1 MDQVFHP
8 GEPRGAEERKAIQF
22 YGLAAP
28 RAGTCPV
35 HEFWNERLH
44 QQTVHA
50 GEPWEGERRG
60 QKLFHAYPVEH
71 VRTPGEETHRIASG
85 VHRPLHTMHLLTPLR
100 LALWLGGPTYAEVRL
115 HSQSAFAHSPTAHAA
130 PRRSICPPASLAE
143 GYSTLWSKGEPS
155 PLGCQREAAAAPWC
169 LPHSRRC
176 HCLLAI

>member
-85 VHRPLHTMHLLTPLR
+85 VHRPLHTMHLLSERPVESVLPP
-100 LALWLGGPTYAEVRL
+100 GK
-115 HSQSAFAHSPTAHAA
+115 AFPKERCPAAYTMHSPRHHGNT
-130 PRRSICPPASLAE
+130 RV
-143 GYSTLWSKGEPS
+143 
-155 PLGCQREAAAAPWC
+155 
-169 LPHSRRC
+169 
-176 HCLLAI
+176 